1 MRIRESRQ
9 PAREKISRNIR
20 GSSPGALDF
29 LWLEITAQCNLSCI
43 HCYADASPAR
53 RLHGNLGFADWRD
66 ALRQAAELG
75 CRRVQFIGGE
85 PTLHP
90 SLAKLIECARA
101 DGFTTVEVFTN
112 GTVFT
117 ETLKESFLRHRTRLA
132 FSVYS
137 ARAEIHDAVTQ
148 EKGSFSRTMTSIQWA
163 VRSGL
168 PVRVAAV
175 QMKANAGDLGQTRNM
190 LEGMGVSSISS
201 GPVREVGRGLRRKKV
216 GSRFDALC
224 GRCWQKKLC
233 LTPSGEI
240 FPCVFSRFYP
250 VGILAQGLE
259 KVLNSPTLS
268 AFREKLLSGRVQQ
281 PDNAQ
286 TKGCV
291 CEPDLEPVPCDP
303 DLEPLPCEPDLE
315 PLPCDPDLEPLP
327 CDPDLE
333 PLPCEP
339 DLEPVPC
346 NPDLEPVPCDPDLE
360 PVPCDPD
367 L

>member
-1 MRIRESRQ
+1 MRMRENRQ
-9 PAREKISRNIR
+9 SAREKTPRDIR
-20 GSSPGALDF
+20 GSSPGELDF
-29 LWLEITAQCNLSCI
+29 LWMEITAQCNLSCI
-43 HCYADASPAR
+43 HCYADSSPAR
-53 RLHGNLGFADWRD
+53 RLHGTLGFDDWRE

-90 SLAKLIECARA
+90 DLAKLIECARA

-112 GTVFT
+112 GTIFT
-117 ETLKESFLRHRTRLA
+117 ETVRESFLRHRTRLA

-148 EKGSFSRTMTSIQWA
+148 KKGSFARTMTSIHWA

-175 QMKANAGDLGQTRNM
+175 QMEANAGDLGQTRNM
-190 LEGMGVSSISS
+190 LEKMGVSSISS
-201 GPVREVGRGLRRKKV
+201 GPLREVGRGLHGKKV
-216 GSRFDALC
+216 ESRFDELC

-240 FPCVFSRFYP
+240 FPCVFSRFHP
-250 VGILAQGLE
+250 VGNLNQGLGN
-259 KVLNSPTLS
+259 VLNSAKLD
-268 AFREKLLSGRVQQ
+268 AFREELLSRRAKQ
-281 PDNAQ
+281 PRNAHP
-286 TKGCV
+286 KGCV
-291 CEPDLEPVPCDP
+291 CD
-303 DLEPLPCEPDLE
+303 PDLE

-333 PLPCEP
+333 PLPC
-339 DLEPVPC
+339 
-346 NPDLEPVPCDPDLE
+346 DPDL
-360 PVPCDPD
+360 
-367 L
+367 